1 MDVESTFRKD
11 HPFDL
16 KRPLRDA
23 GRSGNFEHL
32 VTVVPVKFRPSSVE
46 TCFLAR
52 PDVSILRQSA
62 RTRHPGK
69 PGERRDTG
77 IKILKLTLGIGD
89 PVEIGPGLMVLSV
102 MDVSRGKARFRLTP
116 SEGLL
121 LELSQLDDSRELNLR
136 AIVELL
142 ERGLDYRSRAL

>member
-23 GRSGNFEHL
+23 GRSGNLEHL
-32 VTVVPVKFRPSSVE
+32 VTVVPVKFRPTSVE
-46 TCFLAR
+46 TCFLAH
-52 PDVSILRQSA
+52 PEVSILRQSA
-62 RTRHPGK
+62 RTRQPSK
-69 PGERRDTG
+69 PGETRDTG

-102 MDVSRGKARFRLTP
+102 IDVSRGKARFRLTP

-136 AIVELL
+136 AIVEML